1 MSNTGQLK
9 KEFAQKDVQRMRNII
24 SGKTGDRTGI
34 QSGYE
39 KTRQEYKEGDIW
51 EENGKQWTIKN
62 NIKQTVTKFDK
73 LKKLVVLPYTC
84 PKCKKHM
91 PATELNK
98 KMYSIHNTCFDC
110 VVEME
115 TKLKIK
121 GKYAEYEKSLLNAN
135 KNHMLIDLE
144 QVLDNWINETDS
156 FVSEDGV
163 VESWSKGKGNDEFYK
178 NAKEN
183 IKILKEKE
191 L

>member
-1 MSNTGQLK
+1 MK
-9 KEFAQKDVQRMRNII
+9 MKE
-24 SGKTGDRTGI
+24 
-34 QSGYE
+34 
-39 KTRQEYKEGDIW
+39 
-51 EENGKQWTIKN
+51 IKN
-62 NIKQTVTKFDK
+62 LRMNDELKVIKSLYYMSDDCLRDNEWYSKEDIFESCFPIGMYETHEEIKNAIFGECILTHGS
-73 LKKLVVLPYTC
+73 LMIRKKCL
-84 PKCKKHM
+84 
-91 PATELNK
+91 
-98 KMYSIHNTCFDC
+98 DC
-110 VVEME
+110 VTIED
-115 TKLKIK
+115 TYRKID
-121 GKYAEYEKSLLNAN
+121 GTYAEYEKSLLNAN

>member
-1 MSNTGQLK
+1 MNNTGQLK

-24 SGKTGDRTGI
+24 SGRTGDKTGV

-39 KTRQEYKEGDIW
+39 KIRQEYKEGDVW

-73 LKKLVVLPYTC
+73 IKKLVELPLSC
-84 PKCKKHM
+84 PSCNKHM

-110 VVEME
+110 VIEME

-121 GKYAEYEKSLLNAN
+121 GRYAEYEKSLLNSN
-135 KNHMLIDLE
+135 KNHILIDLE